1 MPADVTDKSLAVVL
15 HDVAPQSWP
24 LYESFLAELDRLGP
38 VPLTLLVVPDFH
50 HRGALAEHHRFRAAI
65 DARLARGDEVALHGY
80 YHCDERP
87 LRPDPLDLLRRRV
100 YTREGEFAALD
111 GAEARHR
118 IERGLALFAA
128 CGWPVTGFVAPAWL
142 LNRAAR
148 AALADF
154 PLRYTSDP
162 AGLIRLPQWQPLAAP
177 TLVWSARSAWRRRLS
192 QLWNQRL
199 LRRAA
204 DRRLLRLGLHPV
216 DLRHAGVR
224 AFWLRAIGELLP
236 QRRALTKQRWLEL
249 EAAA

>member
-1 MPADVTDKSLAVVL
+1 MAITIATSARC
-15 HDVAPQSWP
+15 APTRSTCCAAASTRARASSP
-24 LYESFLAELDRLGP
+24 PSTAPR
-38 VPLTLLVVPDFH
+38 
-50 HRGALAEHHRFRAAI
+50 RG
-65 DARLARGDEVALHGY
+65 
-80 YHCDERP
+80 
-87 LRPDPLDLLRRRV
+87 
-100 YTREGEFAALD
+100 
-111 GAEARHR
+111 
-118 IERGLALFAA
+118 
-128 CGWPVTGFVAPAWL
+128 TGSNAAWL

-192 QLWNQRL
+192 QLWNERL

-224 AFWLRAIGELLP
+224 AFWLRTIGELLP